1 MYRHR
6 ASSAL
11 LVLVVAACSGGGEAS
26 PTTSAATPPG
36 TATATRA
43 PATAA
48 PSEPGPS
55 IALGPAVRLTLD
67 ASGPMVASDAGPAGH
82 HWVLPATA
90 ARDRDGGFV
99 LFIVWFGDAAGDQI
113 VTVARS
119 DDGKAWRIGKEP
131 ILTDL
136 GMDLVH
142 PDAIPAAAVQ
152 LDDGTWR
159 LYGWAAHRPSPNTF
173 TSWSAHAPA
182 PEGPWTLD
190 AETALD
196 KGSAQAWDSQLA
208 AAGAVLRDA
217 NGYSMWFE
225 GQTPGSTARGEIGL
239 ATSADGL
246 AWQKW
251 NDPAT
256 TAAPFA
262 DSDPVIHRGICGTG
276 TSAAITQ
283 PQVERWSGGL
293 AGVVGG
299 TGPDGGRMDA
309 YGVTSV
315 DGLTWVCGAAQ
326 PLLRGEDIPGSEG
339 IHTIASV
346 PLEGDTFE
354 LIIESLRGDHSE
366 LWSATVEVGG

>member
-1 MYRHR
+1 MRGSR
-6 ASSAL
+6 AAAAL
-11 LVLVVAACSGGGEAS
+11 IAVVVVVVAACSGGPP
-26 PTTSAATPPG
+26 PTTAAP
-36 TATATRA
+36 ATRA
-43 PATAA
+43 PANTAA
-48 PSEPGPS
+48 AETPPPTASPT
-55 IALGPAVRLTLD
+55 IALGPPMRLTLD

-99 LFIVWFGDAAGDQI
+99 LFIVWFGDASGDQI

-119 DDGKAWRIGKEP
+119 DDGKAWRLGKEP

-136 GMDLVH
+136 GMDLER
-142 PDAIPAAAVQ
+142 PDAIPAAALQ
-152 LDDGTWR
+152 LDDGSWR
-159 LYGWAAHRPSPNTF
+159 LYGWAAHRSSPNTF
-173 TSWSAHAPA
+173 TSWSAHAPE
-182 PEGPWTLD
+182 PVGPWTLD
-190 AETALD
+190 AALALD
-196 KGSAQAWDSQLA
+196 KGSGQAWDSQLA

-217 NGYSMWFE
+217 SGYSMWFE

-239 ATSADGL
+239 ATSTDGL

-251 NDPAT
+251 NDPST

-262 DSDPVIHRGICGTG
+262 ESDPVIHRGICGLG

-309 YGVTSV
+309 YGVTST
-315 DGLTWVCGAAQ
+315 DGRSWRCANEA
-326 PLLRGEDIPGSEG
+326 PLLRREDIPGGQG

-346 PLEGDTFE
+346 PLDGDRFE

-366 LWSATVEVGG
+366 LWSATVEVGS